1 MRSKR
6 LLTLVV
12 ALCMLVS
19 LMAPAANAVQIN
31 NAKPET
37 NENATI
43 TTNKFND
50 LLASVGNALGIP
62 NLRDKFMGATNG
74 EGDWSVTPSD
84 KESSADKHNA
94 QLPEHIQKLGPHHHI
109 QSRCRLIQNQELC
122 IVRQRH
128 NDFKFRFHTGGKLF

>member
-50 LLASVGNALGIP
+50 LLATFFAYNNRNTYTDVILAILTLKSYAAREYFL
-62 NLRDKFMGATNG
+62 
-74 EGDWSVTPSD
+74 
-84 KESSADKHNA
+84 
-94 QLPEHIQKLGPHHHI
+94 
-109 QSRCRLIQNQELC
+109 LIK
-122 IVRQRH
+122 
-128 NDFKFRFHTGGKLF
+128 ND